1 VAYGNGGP
9 NGYGGVNREHAK
21 GGGRQRWAGAP
32 VADQPPGAK
41 DLGIENERLRFLV
54 ETLDAER
61 LVLEARLLTLR
72 EILQARCDEA
82 ETLRR
87 RLEESSASSASV
99 P

>member
-1 VAYGNGGP
+1 MAYANGGP
-9 NGYGGVNREHAK
+9 DGYGGVNREH
-21 GGGRQRWAGAP
+21 RQRWAGTS
-32 VADQPPGAK
+32 VADQPPAAK

-72 EILQARCDEA
+72 EILRARCDEA

-87 RLEESSASSASV
+87 RLEESSATSAST

>member
-1 VAYGNGGP
+1 MVYGNGGP
-9 NGYGGVNREHAK
+9 SAYGGEHAK
-21 GGGRQRWAGAP
+21 SGRGQRWAGGP
-32 VADQPPGAK
+32 VADQPRAAK

-61 LVLEARLLTLR
+61 QVLEARLLTLR
-72 EILQARCDEA
+72 EILRARCDEA

-87 RLEESSASSASV
+87 RLEESRARSASA